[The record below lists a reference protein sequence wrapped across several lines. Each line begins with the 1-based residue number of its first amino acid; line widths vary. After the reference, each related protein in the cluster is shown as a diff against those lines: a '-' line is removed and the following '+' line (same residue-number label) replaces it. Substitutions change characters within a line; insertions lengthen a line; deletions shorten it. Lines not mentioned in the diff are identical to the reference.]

1 MSFGQIDSTR
11 LLNDFSFVE
20 HSLIFRTAVDLQS
33 LLLTLVKKYTGRVH
47 NMYIC
52 HVHNVSRVQRV
63 HMSLSPLC
71 DVSMSLCP

>member
-52 HVHNVSRVQRV
+52 HVNNVSRVQRV

>member
-11 LLNDFSFVE
+11 LLNDFSFGSIVSFFE
-20 HSLIFRTAVDLQS
+20 QRLIYRVLSS
-33 LLLTLVKKYTGRVH
+33 LLYKKYTGRVH